1 MNGIFKNSDPPL
13 HPITKY
19 IQIFISFY
27 FYNLYS
33 PQIAVILLYCHGS
46 LQGC

>member
-19 IQIFISFY
+19 IQIFY